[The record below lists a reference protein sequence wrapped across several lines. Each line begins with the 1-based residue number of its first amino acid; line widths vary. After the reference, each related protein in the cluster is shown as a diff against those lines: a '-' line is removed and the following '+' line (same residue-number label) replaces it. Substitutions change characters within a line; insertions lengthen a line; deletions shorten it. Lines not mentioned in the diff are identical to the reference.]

1 MKFNIGDRVRFLNDV
16 GGGKVIKYI
25 DNETVAVLNQDDFE
39 IPVLMSELIL
49 DQAPD
54 YASSGS
60 FLIYKA
66 LFLKAVVQYTYS
78 KNPKITTLKK
88 MIQLLFF
95 WPLFLKTR
103 KIKRIVH

>member
-16 GGGKVIKYI
+16 GGGKVVKYI

-54 YASSGS
+54 YASSGNS
-60 FLIYKA
+60 SETQGTVSQSGEFNIR
-66 LFLKAVVQYTYS
+66 
-78 KNPKITTLKK
+78 TTG
-88 MIQLLFF
+88 
-95 WPLFLKTR
+95 TR
-103 KIKRIVH
+103 RRLCEGRRYNCCFSGLCS